1 MLEFFN
7 HHSRLTAEAD
17 MVKKDTRYFLLS
29 SILTEAEAQRILSL
43 LLEDKKAREII
54 LKMREAG
61 ITGSIA
67 LVRRFKVCNWD
78 ALEHIPDI
86 TNDDKLNFEYIHCG
100 SKGANR
106 RCPFSTPLDPKP
118 YCILKNRFNIPNHH
132 AESCTNRKHIA

>member
-7 HHSRLTAEAD
+7 HHSRLMAEAD
-17 MVKKDTRYFLLS
+17 MVKKDTQYFPLS
-29 SILTEAEAQRILSL
+29 SILTESEAQRILSL

-54 LKMREAG
+54 LKMRQAG

-67 LVRRFKVCNWD
+67 LVRRFKACNWD
-78 ALEHIPDI
+78 RLDPIPDI
-86 TNDDKLNFEYIHCG
+86 TDKNQLNFEYVNCG
-100 SKGANR
+100 SKGANH

-118 YCILKNRFNIPNHH
+118 YCILKNRFNIPNYH